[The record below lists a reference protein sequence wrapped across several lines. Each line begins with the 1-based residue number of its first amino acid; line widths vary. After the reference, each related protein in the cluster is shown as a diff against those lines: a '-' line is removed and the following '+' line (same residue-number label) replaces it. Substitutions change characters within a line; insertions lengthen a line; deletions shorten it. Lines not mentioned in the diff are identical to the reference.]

1 MFGRSAQIDFGA
13 NLQECQSQVE
23 FAASVYWKHFLGF
36 FVAKADLMV
45 ATSMRSR
52 PIVGLFD
59 WWTSNEEGSPPRD
72 GMPSKQSASRL
83 SASRLSAVHPPSSL
97 FQNFGMNLAL
107 GLSPHLLSTLCYTLS
122 YEERNDDSRRFRI
135 VGVYKRAA
143 HAVAALRRLRLLI
156 HSAPVAAVDEEGVE
170 FPNGNQIGLLRDPED
185 PQNRLIGWWYRFRQ
199 SGTDDVSTIWIKQA
213 FMMREVAGYALLRPT
228 EIVNWRHLVE
238 ESRIRISDD
247 TLHGNGHANLDESNH
262 GFVEERDQGGDVMES
277 IWED

>member
-1 MFGRSAQIDFGA
+1 MDLQALYRSPGLGPDFLGMDVFLMKPTTVSDTFMLTVAANKQGA
-13 NLQECQSQVE
+13 KIKWRGLGWLVTWLVVLMQECQSQVE

-72 GMPSKQSASRL
+72 
-83 SASRLSAVHPPSSL
+83 
-97 FQNFGMNLAL
+97 
-107 GLSPHLLSTLCYTLS
+107 
-122 YEERNDDSRRFRI
+122 ERNDDSRRFRI